1 MAKPEWGTKRRCTS
15 CGTVFYDLK
24 KEPIICP
31 HCSVVHQPELLLKPR
46 RGRPEEKPVVV
57 PKPKPVPV
65 EEVEVVAA
73 GEAAEDED
81 FIEDASELGEDED
94 DVAEVIEGADEEP
107 VADER

>member
-24 KEPIICP
+24 KDPIICP
-31 HCSVVHQPELLLKPR
+31 HCAAVHQPELLLKPR
-46 RGRPEEKPVVV
+46 RGRPEEKAPA
-57 PKPKPVPV
+57 KQKPVP
-65 EEVEVVAA
+65 EEVVVVATDD
-73 GEAAEDED
+73 AAEEED